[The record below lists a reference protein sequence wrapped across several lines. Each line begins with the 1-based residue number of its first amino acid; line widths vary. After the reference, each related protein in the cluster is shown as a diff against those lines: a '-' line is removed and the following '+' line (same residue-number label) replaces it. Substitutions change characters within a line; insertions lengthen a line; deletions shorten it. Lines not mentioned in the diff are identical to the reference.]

1 MHGASAI
8 SGIGESDYYGWGKS
22 PHSEFQLACTA
33 IQRAVED
40 AGLELADVDGFVSF
54 TDQRNLPTRLARALS
69 VRELRWVATPWP
81 GGGNSMAAAVQ
92 LADAGVSA
100 GYAHNVVV
108 FRAIA
113 QGQYGRFGL
122 PGPAVGGGDGPYMS
136 GPFAWNGTYGVLT
149 PAQQCALRT
158 SRFMHDHGI
167 SQEALCEVSLACYA
181 NAQRNPRA
189 LRYGQP
195 LTREKYHASR
205 WIVTPFHLY
214 DCCPENDGAAACVV
228 TSSERARDLRNRPAS
243 IVAAAQGIGPGFGVF
258 TPDDLAS
265 SHYRQVAEHLW
276 NDAGMRPEDVDVAQ
290 FYENFTGPVLIA
302 LCEMGFTTPENV
314 EKFVSDGALVGP
326 DAKLPFNTA
335 GGNLGE
341 AYIHGFELINESVRQ
356 IRGESTCQVSSVERA
371 LVVGGPG
378 YAPGS
383 ALVLGAPA

>member
-8 SGIGESDYYGWGKS
+8 SGIGESNYYGWGKS

-40 AGLELADVDGFVSF
+40 AGLDLADVDGFVSY
-54 TDQRNLPTRLARALS
+54 TDQRNLPTRLARALG
-69 VRELRWVATPWP
+69 VRELRWVATTWP
-81 GGGNSMAAAVQ
+81 GGGNSVAAAVQ
-92 LADAGVSA
+92 LADAAVSA

-108 FRAIA
+108 FRALA

-158 SRFMHDHGI
+158 ARFMHDYGI
-167 SQEALCEVSLACYA
+167 SQEALCEVALACYA

-189 LRYGQP
+189 LRYGKP
-195 LTREKYHASR
+195 LTREKYHSSR

-228 TSSERARDLRNRPAS
+228 TSSERAKDLPNRPAS

-258 TPDDLAS
+258 TPEDLAS

-302 LCEMGFTTPENV
+302 LCEMGFTSPENV

-335 GGNLGE
+335 GGNIGE

-356 IRGESTCQVSSVERA
+356 IRGESTCQVSGVERA

-383 ALVLGAPA
+383 ALLLGAPA